1 MCYFILDTHG
11 GYMEKCMKK
20 VKYSV
25 EGMNCGKCVNKIKEG
40 LSSLVSSLEISLDD
54 KEVIVVGDDSLSN
67 MKIKKSIEELGF
79 SVVGMNKE
87 S

>member
-1 MCYFILDTHG
+1 MG
-11 GYMEKCMKK
+11 GIGEFMKK
-20 VKYSV
+20 VKFLV
-25 EGMNCGKCVNKIKEG
+25 EGMNCGKCKNKIKEG
-40 LSSLVSSLEISLDD
+40 LSDLVFNIEISLED
-54 KEVIVVGDDSLSN
+54 KEVIVEGDDNFSN